1 MPPRA
6 TTLPLLALL
15 ALAAPALGQD
25 PRVERGRL
33 VEGLECQGD
42 PTQTYTLFLP
52 TASPPERPSPA
63 LIVLDPRG
71 RSVHAA
77 ELFREA
83 AEEYGWILLSSNDS
97 RSDTS
102 SDPNIRALRALWPEA
117 QGRYA
122 ADPQPTYLAGFS
134 GTAKFAWF
142 IARQAEGVAGVI
154 TSGAGWEP
162 QHFEER
168 FSVPSF
174 GAAGDTDFNYTPM
187 REVHARLQ
195 EWGSPQRL
203 EIFEGT
209 HSWMP
214 AALARE
220 AIEWMEIRAM
230 KEGLRPKDEAL
241 VARLLKEDLA
251 RAAELEAAG
260 RVLEARR
267 RYTVAAD
274 TFENLAPVTTA
285 RREAARLEAL
295 PATRDLVEEERR
307 WDEYEQSMWRLH
319 QAAYA
324 ELRAA
329 EPPFRTALFTM
340 RFRIGELQEHARA
353 DGYEGVVGRRLLQT
367 LATNAGYYLSQE
379 LRRQGEH
386 ARAAVALSVATEARP
401 ETPYLWY
408 NLACA
413 RAQAGSRGQA
423 LDALEKAVALGF
435 TRRELIATDE
445 DLESLR
451 DEARFQA
458 LVGSPEGVEVPPR

>member
-1 MPPRA
+1 MRP
-6 TTLPLLALL
+6 LVLVLLALG
-15 ALAAPALGQD
+15 APALGQGTD
-25 PRVERGRL
+25 VERGRL
-33 VEGLECQGD
+33 VEGLGCQGD
-42 PTQTYTLFLP
+42 PTQTYTVYLP
-52 TASPPERPSPA
+52 TAYARDRPSPA

-71 RSVHAA
+71 RSVRAA
-77 ELFREA
+77 ELFQEA

-97 RSDTS
+97 RSDS
-102 SDPNIRALRALWPEA
+102 GADPNIKALRALWPEV
-117 QGRYA
+117 QRYGV
-122 ADPQPTYLAGFS
+122 DPRRIHLAGFS

-154 TSGAGWEP
+154 ASGAGWEP
-162 QHFEER
+162 QHFDER

-174 GAAGDTDFNYTPM
+174 GTAGDTDFNNTPM
-187 REVHARLQ
+187 REVHARLR

-203 EIFEGT
+203 EIFEGAHT
-209 HSWMP
+209 WMP

-220 AIEWMEIRAM
+220 AIEWMEVQAM

-260 RVLEARR
+260 RVLEAQR
-267 RYTVAAD
+267 RYTATAD
-274 TFENLAPVTTA
+274 TFENLAPLTTA

-295 PATRDLVEEERR
+295 PATRHLVEEERR
-307 WDEYEQSMWRLH
+307 WDGYEQSMWRLH
-319 QAAYA
+319 QEAYA
-324 ELRAA
+324 ELRTA
-329 EPPFRTALFTM
+329 EPPLRTALFTM
-340 RFRIGELQEHARA
+340 RFRIGELQERARA
-353 DGYEGVVGRRLLQT
+353 EGYEGVVGRRLLQT

-413 RAQAGSRGQA
+413 RARAGSRGPA
-423 LDALEKAVALGF
+423 LDALERAAALGF
-435 TRRELIATDE
+435 SDRELLASDE

-458 LVGSPEGVEVPPR
+458 LRASLDDAGPTPR